1 MKMRESGMP
10 DEATWQG
17 FFDPKAIVA
26 SLGIAHVE
34 GDVVDF
40 GCGYGTFTHAAAQVV
55 QGLVYALD
63 IEPAMINTTQA
74 RAQGAG
80 LANVRVLRRDF
91 VRDGTGF
98 ADATM
103 AYAMLFN
110 ILHCEQPLS
119 LLAEAYRI
127 LIPGGSVGIIH
138 WNHDPATPRGPA
150 MEIRPRPEQCAMW
163 AESAG
168 FQLVPPGAIDL
179 PPYHYGMRLTKP

>member
-1 MKMRESGMP
+1 MKIRESGMP
-10 DEATWQG
+10 DAATWQG
-17 FFDPKAIVA
+17 FFDPEAIIA
-26 SLGIAHVE
+26 ALGIVGVE

-40 GCGYGTFTHAAAQVV
+40 GCGYGTFTFAAARVV
-55 QGLVYALD
+55 QGRVYALD
-63 IEPAMINTTQA
+63 VEPAMIKTTQA
-74 RAQGAG
+74 KARDAG
-80 LANVRVLRRDF
+80 LANVRTLRCDF
-91 VRDGTGF
+91 VRDSTGF

-127 LIPGGSVGIIH
+127 LIPGGSLGIIH

-150 MEIRPRPEQCAMW
+150 MEIRPRPEQCEAW

-168 FQLVPPGAIDL
+168 FQLEPPGRIDL
-179 PPYHYGMRLTKP
+179 PPYHYGMHLTKP